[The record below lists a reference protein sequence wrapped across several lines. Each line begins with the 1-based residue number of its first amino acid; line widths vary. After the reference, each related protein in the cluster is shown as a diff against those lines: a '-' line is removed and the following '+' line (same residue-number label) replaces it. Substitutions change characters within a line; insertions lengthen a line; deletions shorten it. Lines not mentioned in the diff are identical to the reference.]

1 MNIINEFKL
10 TVDSKSIN
18 ESFCRVVVSSFI
30 TPLDPTIDEISDL
43 KSGVNLEVPFPKL

>member
-43 KSGVNLEVPFPKL
+43 KQI